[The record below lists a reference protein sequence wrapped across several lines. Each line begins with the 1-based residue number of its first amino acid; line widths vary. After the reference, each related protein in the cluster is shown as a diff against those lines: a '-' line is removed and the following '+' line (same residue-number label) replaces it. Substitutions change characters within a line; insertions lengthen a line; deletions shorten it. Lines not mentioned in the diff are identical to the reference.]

1 MIQTKRISRGRLL
14 SARRTLVQQTRIR
27 QSFERQLFT
36 QLLQFFIK
44 EELPEMN
51 IEREELD

>member
-14 SARRTLVQQTRIR
+14 SARRTLIQQTRIR

-36 QLLQFFIK
+36 QLLQFFEQNGRIARD
-44 EELPEMN
+44 EY
-51 IEREELD
+51 